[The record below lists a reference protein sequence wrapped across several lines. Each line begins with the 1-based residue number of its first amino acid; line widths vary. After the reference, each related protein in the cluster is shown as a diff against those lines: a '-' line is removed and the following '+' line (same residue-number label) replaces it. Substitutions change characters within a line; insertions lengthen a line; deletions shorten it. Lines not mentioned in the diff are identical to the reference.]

1 MSFYKFDKKEVLLNR
16 VRSYPENKIY
26 ISGSDVYLNNSP
38 TSGIKPV
45 RHVSGS
51 TLSVIRNSYNAR
63 PLFESTASY
72 NSTASLPNTVY
83 TKDYYLSSSVNIAS
97 DYLIGAT
104 PVYPVESPPNP
115 KLSAL
120 RNTLNNYT
128 KNSIHYAFSAS
139 VGDYNWFK
147 PEQDLM
153 LISIPSTIYGSQIQP
168 GTVDLKFYITGTL
181 AAQLTDSN
189 ETGELIQT
197 TAGTA
202 TAGTGSVAGVV
213 LYNEGFLLLTGS
225 WDIGDSPIPST
236 EQNPKWRNFA
246 TQDATE
252 TSASFEIGFNG
263 TSHTP
268 VMTMFAH
275 ANRGEL
281 NSSNN
286 PTFLIHSSSADGNP
300 KLALTGA
307 YQYFE
312 NQTRAVQN
320 VVSSSFA
327 ETGSFEK
334 TTYLSSIG
342 IYDEGRNLVGIAK
355 LANPI
360 RKREKDTYT
369 FKLKVDL

>member
-1 MSFYKFDKKEVLLNR
+1 MSFYKFDKKEVLLNK
-16 VRSYPENKIY
+16 VRANPENKLH
-26 ISGSDVYLNNSP
+26 ISGSDIYLNNSSV
-38 TSGIKPV
+38 SGIKPI

-51 TLSVIRNSYNAR
+51 TLMVVRNSYNAR
-63 PLFESTASY
+63 PLFEATASY
-72 NSTASLPNTVY
+72 NSTESLPSTLY
-83 TKDYYLSSSVNIAS
+83 TKNYFLSSSVNVAS
-97 DYLIGAT
+97 DYLVGAT

-120 RNTLNNYT
+120 KNTLNNYT
-128 KNSIHYAFSAS
+128 KNSIHYAFTAS
-139 VGDYNWFK
+139 VGDYNWNK

-153 LISIPSTIYGSQIQP
+153 LVSIPSSLYGSQIQP
-168 GTVDLKFYITGTL
+168 GTVDLRFYITGTL

-197 TAGTA
+197 SAGTA
-202 TAGTGSVAGVV
+202 TTGEGSVAGVV

-225 WDIGDSPIPST
+225 WDIGT
-236 EQNPKWRNFA
+236 ENLDTTSAPPKWRNFA
-246 TQDATE
+246 TQSATE
-252 TSASFEIGFNG
+252 PATSFDIGFNG
-263 TSHTP
+263 TTYTP

-286 PTFLIHSSSADGNP
+286 PTFLVHSSSADGNP
-300 KLALTGA
+300 KLSLTGA
-307 YQYFE
+307 YQYIE
-312 NQTRAVQN
+312 NPTRAVKN
-320 VVSSSFA
+320 VASSSFA

-342 IYDEGRNLVGIAK
+342 IYDEDRNLIGIAK

-360 RKREKDTYT
+360 RKREKDSYT
-369 FKLKVDL
+369 FKLKMDL